1 MTTTSDNSPAPDAP
15 ELKPEVAR
23 AIATYQPRWPS
34 PEDEAALPEVLPQ
47 VRQWVTA
54 TMPEAASTAHSR
66 MSKTTIFAIW
76 GLKALG
82 TLDETVLMTDHN
94 VEHFSRYVNAHRTN
108 RWQHNTRTALRGV
121 ARVVNPEAWPPRSRA
136 IPGYRRIA
144 PPYTPKE
151 EERFI
156 DAALMPGRRRRS
168 ARIWMVCASAGA
180 GMTGGE
186 IALSVLDDV
195 VKLPKGRFAV
205 HVRGHSPRLVPV
217 RERYSDL
224 VREVLLTTKASGTDK
239 LIPSGPQAIFHL
251 ARNLLGDS
259 RAYPGDPGFK
269 LVRARHTW
277 LVAHMLANTPT
288 WALRALSGG
297 VSHQTVQWLDAYIND
312 GRDPREAVKLGM
324 GA

>member
-1 MTTTSDNSPAPDAP
+1 MPTTTDNSPAAGAP
-15 ELKPEVAR
+15 ELKPEAAR
-23 AIATYQPRWPS
+23 AIATYRPRWPS

-54 TMPEAASTAHSR
+54 TMPEAASTAYSR
-66 MSKTTIFAIW
+66 MSKTTIFAMW
-76 GLKALG
+76 GFKALG
-82 TLDETVLMTDHN
+82 TLDETVLLTDHN
-94 VEHFSRYVNAHRTN
+94 VEHFSRHVNAHRKN
-108 RWQHNTRTALRGV
+108 SWQHNTRTNLRCV
-121 ARVVNPEAWPPRSRA
+121 ARVVNPEAWPHKSTA
-136 IPGYRRIA
+136 ITSYRRLS

-151 EERFI
+151 EQKFI

-186 IALSVLDDV
+186 IALAVRDDV

-224 VREVLLTTKASGTDK
+224 VSEVLLTTKASGTDK
-239 LIPSGPQAIFHL
+239 LIPSGHHAIFHL
-251 ARNLLGDS
+251 ARNLLGDFRS
-259 RAYPGDPGFK
+259 YPGDPGFK

-277 LVAHMLANTPT
+277 LVAHMLVNTPT

-297 VSHQTVQWLDAYIND
+297 VSHQTLGWLDDYIAD
-312 GRDPREAVKLGM
+312 GRDPKQALKLGM